1 MSGEIEIEQLY
12 QDMKEE
18 CRSGG
23 AGSDMQIFNYCKPVF
38 IKYLKQ
44 ARKAGVEAERKK
56 YKTALSALSEYIN
69 LLKQDRKLFKL
80 TLTGEDE
87 PKPTKYM
94 AVWMANTIKL
104 RLSEEK
110 LIKIFGIHT
119 KGE

>member
-1 MSGEIEIEQLY
+1 MSINDDAKEYGKKFLENEFQYLEISNGGIERLVEKSY
-12 QDMKEE
+12 
-18 CRSGG
+18 
-23 AGSDMQIFNYCKPVF
+23 
-38 IKYLKQ
+38 
-44 ARKAGVEAERKK
+44 KAGAEAEQKK
-56 YKTALSALSEYIN
+56 YETALSALSEYIN

-87 PKPTKYM
+87 PEPTEYM
-94 AVWMANTIKL
+94 ATWMANAIKL